1 MRRRSYARHFSS
13 AVLLELS
20 FNSLSFQR
28 TLLPAHRS
36 NSREQFTPR
45 EALMASWSSAHQA
58 RCRRT
63 AKFCPLA
70 SSAICLIYRRRN
82 RPLFGARAHRTH

>member
-45 EALMASWSSAHQA
+45 EALMASWSSAHQRVA
-58 RCRRT
+58 
-63 AKFCPLA
+63 AGQQ
-70 SSAICLIYRRRN
+70 SSARWLRAQSALLHRRRN